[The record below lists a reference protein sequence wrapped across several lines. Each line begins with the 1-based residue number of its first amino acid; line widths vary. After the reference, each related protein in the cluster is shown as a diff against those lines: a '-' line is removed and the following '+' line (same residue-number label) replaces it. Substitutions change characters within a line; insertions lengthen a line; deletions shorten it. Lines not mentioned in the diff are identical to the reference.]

1 MEWVFHFALNVLFT
15 DANGGG
21 CHALSGD
28 CVMISFLGAEAFA
41 VYWNWNN
48 PKRYYFQYRIQ
59 NCIGAQIIILRKTF
73 ISFIFVP
80 EVL

>member
-1 MEWVFHFALNVLFT
+1 MDVEVTYGCGSDERESDVCCEKPPKDVEWVFHFALKVLFT

-48 PKRYYFQYRIQ
+48 PKRYYF
-59 NCIGAQIIILRKTF
+59 
-73 ISFIFVP
+73 
-80 EVL
+80 